1 MLEIGQTLCLNSW
14 WQIADVV
21 QPTYEDADYDYIVVT
36 DASFAGWGAYVHR
49 TCDDVV
55 VGYQQKWEK
64 EDRRINA
71 PYAPIK
77 QAYGFFNAQ
86 HSAHAEPRAVELVLR
101 QIMREDE
108 PSGAKV
114 AVITDHEAIVH
125 AQRRSNGFGGI
136 GRGYALN
143 KLFEYVYDL
152 WYHRA
157 IEVTFFFLS
166 GKANPADSISRSFG
180 GDPNDFGVFKFP
192 CTVHSAPH
200 AAQHLLPGVRRPAFQ
215 GNKVK
220 EGLLSALGF
229 ARPQKSELFYCR
241 DVREL
246 DMMNDSPPRACKSV
260 SLSLLFVTP

>member
-1 MLEIGQTLCLNSW
+1 
-14 WQIADVV
+14 
-21 QPTYEDADYDYIVVT
+21 
-36 DASFAGWGAYVHR
+36 
-49 TCDDVV
+49 
-55 VGYQQKWEK
+55 
-64 EDRRINA
+64 
-71 PYAPIK
+71 
-77 QAYGFFNAQ
+77 
-86 HSAHAEPRAVELVLR
+86 
-101 QIMREDE
+101 MREDE

-192 CTVHSAPH
+192 APYTRLPTLHSTYCPVCED
-200 AAQHLLPGVRRPAFQ
+200 LPFKATRS
-215 GNKVK
+215 KK
-220 EGLLSALGF
+220 D
-229 ARPQKSELFYCR
+229 Y
-241 DVREL
+241 
-246 DMMNDSPPRACKSV
+246 
-260 SLSLLFVTP
+260 